1 MTARIARVAVATPLY
16 SLFDY
21 LIPADVDVVAG
32 SRVRVPFGRTRPIG
46 VVVMVVG
53 NSECPAGKLK
63 PIEAVLDPGPLL
75 QQDDLDF
82 LTWAAGYYHHPPGEV
97 VVAALPL
104 RLRKNGSALSPG
116 GPAWRLT
123 PAGRA

>member
-53 NSECPAGKLK
+53 N
-63 PIEAVLDPGPLL
+63 
-75 QQDDLDF
+75 
-82 LTWAAGYYHHPPGEV
+82 
-97 VVAALPL
+97 
-104 RLRKNGSALSPG
+104 LS
-116 GPAWRLT
+116 LIHI
-123 PAGRA
+123 